1 MARIETSVVIA
12 RPQEDVF
19 AYLTDLRN
27 AMEWSTELVDVAYD
41 GELSEGSTGSDTR
54 KMGRKEIVMPWR
66 ITSFD
71 PPNRLVVEYERPFP
85 ITAEFSFRASE
96 SGTRVTCAMDLRPRG
111 FWRLLGP
118 VMAWE
123 GKKTD
128 KVQFNKVK
136 EILESRSS
144 DSIANEERS
153 QA

>member
-12 RPQEDVF
+12 KPQVDVF
-19 AYLTDLRN
+19 AYLIDLRN
-27 AMEWSTELVDVAYD
+27 AMEWSTELVDVTYD
-41 GELSEGSTGSDTR
+41 GELAEGSTGSDTR
-54 KMGRKEIVMPWR
+54 RMGRKEIVMPWR

-85 ITAEFSFRASE
+85 ITAEFTFRASE
-96 SGTRVTCAMDLRPRG
+96 GGTRVTCAMDLRPRG

-118 VMAWE
+118 VMARE

-128 KVQFNKVK
+128 QVQFNKVK

-144 DSIANEERS
+144 NIVANEEGS
-153 QA
+153 MA